1 MRIKT
6 TFFFTALFLLT
17 YFNPEIM
24 SQNYPI
30 VDTGQEIY
38 YDNSSEISA
47 PNTGGA
53 FYGQDAQYNGNQPSY
68 TDNGDGTITD
78 NVTGL
83 MWQKSFI
90 TLNWGDA
97 EDSAAVA
104 KTGGYNDWRVPTIKE
119 LYSLILFT
127 GNQGT
132 GNPSSSTPPSDAV
145 PFIDT
150 NYFDFEYGQVAR
162 YIDAQYVTS
171 TVYTSTTMDGNA
183 TFFGV
188 NFADGRIKG
197 YPQVRP
203 DGVPFYARF
212 VRGKTDY
219 GTNNFVDNGNNTVT
233 DKSTGLMWIK
243 FDSGNETFALLLSNY
258 TKSDGS
264 LNWKEA
270 LNFAENL
277 SFAGYDDWRLPNA
290 KELHSILD
298 YSRSPDA
305 TNSAAINPIFET
317 SSIINEDGEDDFPAF
332 WASTTFNPGWD
343 AIVIFFGRALGYMDL
358 GSGIQFYDVHGAGA
372 QRTDPKTGEPSYG
385 FGPQG
390 DVRRVYNYVR
400 LVRDVEQT
408 TGLNEKDNSTPSSFF
423 LGQNYPNPFNP
434 STTISFLIPFSGDTS
449 LKIYNIIGQ
458 KIDELVNKY
467 LPSGNYSFQWNAQEQ
482 SNGVYF
488 YRLETDN
495 FTQTKKMILLKQ
507 FYKAGTVNIVV
518 ENNF

>member
-1 MRIKT
+1 MKKYFLSISFLVILSTFSIK
-6 TFFFTALFLLT
+6 
-17 YFNPEIM
+17 P
-24 SQNYPI
+24 QNYPI
-30 VDTGQEIY
+30 VDTGQETF
-38 YDNSSEISA
+38 YDNYSEIIPPDSGE
-47 PNTGGA
+47 T

-97 EDSAAVA
+97 EDSAATA
-104 KTGGYNDWRVPTIKE
+104 ITGGYNDWRVPTIKE

-132 GNPSSSTPPSDAV
+132 GDPSSSTPPSDAV
-145 PFIDT
+145 PFINT
-150 NYFDFEYGQVAR
+150 TYFDFEYGQVAR

-171 TVYTSTTMDGNA
+171 TVYTSTTMNGNA

-212 VRGKTDY
+212 VRGGTDY
-219 GTNNFVDNGNNTVT
+219 GINDFVDNGDNTIT
-233 DKSTGLMWIK
+233 DKSTGLMWTK
-243 FDSGNETFALLLSNY
+243 FDSGNEAFASLVASY

-264 LNWKEA
+264 LNWEEA
-270 LNFAENL
+270 LDFANKV

-298 YSRSPDA
+298 YTRSPDA
-305 TNSAAINPIFET
+305 TNSPAIDPLLET
-317 SSIINEDGEDDFPAF
+317 SPIINEDGEDDYPAF
-332 WASTTFNPGWD
+332 WASTTFNPGAD
-343 AIVIFFGRALGYMDL
+343 AIIIFFGRALGYMNL
-358 GSGIQFYDVHGAGA
+358 GAGEQFYDVHGAGA
-372 QRTDPKTGEPSYG
+372 QRTDPKMGDPSYG

-400 LVRDVEQT
+400 LVRDAEPT
-408 TGLNEKDNSTPSSFF
+408 TSLNDEENNSPGSFA
-423 LGQNYPNPFNP
+423 LNQNYPNPFNP
-434 STTISFLIPFSGDTS
+434 STTISFSIPASGDTS
-449 LKIYNIIGQ
+449 LKIYNIIG
-458 KIDELVNKY
+458 KEVAELVDKY
-467 LPSGNYSFQWNAQEQ
+467 LPAGNYSFKWNAENQT
-482 SNGVYF
+482 SGVYL
-488 YRLETDN
+488 YRLITDSYSEM
-495 FTQTKKMILLKQ
+495 KKMMLIK
-507 FYKAGTVNIVV
+507 
-518 ENNF
+518 